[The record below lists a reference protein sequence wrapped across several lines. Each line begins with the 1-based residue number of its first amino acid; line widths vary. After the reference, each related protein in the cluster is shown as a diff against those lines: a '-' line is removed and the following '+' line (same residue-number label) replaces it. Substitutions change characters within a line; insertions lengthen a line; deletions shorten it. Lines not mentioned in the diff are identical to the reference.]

1 MRVIG
6 LDVHRS
12 FAVAAAVEDATVR
25 QLGRIEL
32 TRERVLTFARQHLR
46 SDDEVVLEAT
56 GNTCAI
62 AKLLTPLVKRVVIAN
77 PLLVRAI
84 AHAKVKTDKIDAA
97 VLAQL
102 HAAGFLP
109 QVWQPDEATERLRR
123 QVAQRAA
130 IVRQMTRLKNRVH
143 STLHANLIAVR
154 AGKLFSARGRAW
166 LAEQALAPDER
177 IAVDRTL
184 AELDRLAADLERID
198 ALLAEAALP
207 DPRVRRLM
215 TVGGINLTIAIGLV
229 AAIGD
234 VGRFSSPAKL
244 VSYFGLNPR
253 VRQSGDRPAYHGRI
267 SKQGRA
273 QARGLL
279 VEAAWSAASSPGPLR
294 AFFLRIKDRRGQ
306 QVAAVATARKIAV
319 LVWHLLT
326 QQEDYAWAR
335 PALLAMKLRQAELK
349 AGRASR
355 RGGNKPG
362 PARDYSIKALRE
374 QERAWVEQAEQ
385 AYARFVT
392 TWSERPNPGGARAPQ
407 PRRDAEGGAA
417 GLSSS
422 CPTLRRAVARATE
435 P

>member
-12 FAVAAAVEDATVR
+12 FAVAAAVEDTAVR
-25 QLGRIEL
+25 QLGRVEL
-32 TRERVLTFARQHLR
+32 TRERILVFARRELR
-46 SDDEVVLEAT
+46 PDDEVVLEAT
-56 GNTCAI
+56 GNTLAV
-62 AKLLTPLVKRVVIAN
+62 AKLLAPLVKRVVIAN

-84 AHAKVKTDKIDAA
+84 AYAKVKTDKIDAA
-97 VLAQL
+97 VLAKL

-109 QVWQPDEATERLRR
+109 EVWQPDEATERLRR

-130 IVRQMTRLKNRVH
+130 IVQQMTRLKNRIH
-143 STLHANLIAVR
+143 STLHANLLPVR
-154 AGKLFSARGRAW
+154 EGKLFSARGRSW
-166 LAEQALAPDER
+166 LAEQTLAPDER
-177 IAVDRTL
+177 IGVDRAL

-215 TVGGINLTIAIGLV
+215 TVGGINLTIAVGLIS
-229 AAIGD
+229 AIGE
-234 VGRFSSPAKL
+234 VSRFSSPGKL

-267 SKQGRA
+267 GEQERA
-273 QARGLL
+273 QARALL

-326 QQEDYAWAR
+326 KREDYAWAR

-349 AGRASR
+349 AGQASR
-355 RGGNKPG
+355 RGGNKAG

-374 QERAWVEQAEQ
+374 QERAWVAQAEQ
-385 AYARFVT
+385 AYARFVEA
-392 TWSERPNPGGARAPQ
+392 WSERPKPGGAQAPRS
-407 PRRDAEGGAA
+407 RRDAEGCAA

-422 CPTLRRAVARATE
+422 HPAPRRAVARAIE

>member
-32 TRERVLTFARQHLR
+32 TREKVLAFARQHLR
-46 SDDEVVLEAT
+46 SEDEVVLEAT
-56 GNTCAI
+56 GNTFAI

-97 VLAQL
+97 VLAKL

-123 QVAQRAA
+123 QVAQRSA
-130 IVRQMTRLKNRVH
+130 IVQQMTRLKNRVH

-215 TVGGINLTIAIGLV
+215 TVGGINLTIATGLV

-234 VGRFSSPAKL
+234 VSRFSSPAKL

-253 VRQSGDRPAYHGRI
+253 VRQSGDRPAYYGRI

-279 VEAAWSAASSPGPLR
+279 VEAAWSAASAPGPLR

-326 QQEDYAWAR
+326 KQEDYAWAR
-335 PALLAMKLRQAELK
+335 PALLAMKMRQAELK

-362 PARDYSIKALRE
+362 PARDYSIKARRE
-374 QERAWVEQAEQ
+374 QERAWVEQAET
-385 AYARFVT
+385 AYARFVEA
-392 TWSERPNPGGARAPQ
+392 WSERPKPGGARAPQ
-407 PRRDAEGGAA
+407 PRRDAAGCAA

-422 CPTLRRAVARATE
+422 RPALRRAVARATE
-435 P
+435 S

>member
-12 FAVAAAVEDATVR
+12 FAVAAAVEDTTVR

-32 TRERVLTFARQHLR
+32 TRERVLAFARRELR
-46 SDDEVVLEAT
+46 PDDEVVLEAT
-56 GNTCAI
+56 GNTLAI
-62 AKLLTPLVKRVVIAN
+62 VKLLAPLVKRVVIAN

-84 AHAKVKTDKIDAA
+84 AYAKVKTDKIDAA
-97 VLAQL
+97 VLAKL

-109 QVWQPDEATERLRR
+109 EVWQPDEATERLRR

-130 IVRQMTRLKNRVH
+130 IVQQMTRLKNRIH
-143 STLHANLIAVR
+143 STLHANLLPVR
-154 AGKLFSARGRAW
+154 EGKLFSARGRSW
-166 LAEQALAPDER
+166 LAEQTLAPDER
-177 IAVDRTL
+177 IGVDRTL
-184 AELDRLAADLERID
+184 AELDRLAAGLERID

-215 TVGGINLTIAIGLV
+215 TVGGINLTIAVGLIS
-229 AAIGD
+229 AIGE
-234 VGRFSSPAKL
+234 VSRFPSPEKL
-244 VSYFGLNPR
+244 VSYLGLNPR

-273 QARGLL
+273 QARALL

-326 QQEDYAWAR
+326 KQEDYAWAR
-335 PALLAMKLRQAELK
+335 PALLAMKLRQAESK
-349 AGRASR
+349 AGQASR

-374 QERAWVEQAEQ
+374 QERAWVAQAEQ
-385 AYARFVT
+385 AYARFVEA
-392 TWSERPNPGGARAPQ
+392 WSERPKPRGAQAPRS
-407 PRRDAEGGAA
+407 RRDAEGCAA

-422 CPTLRRAVARATE
+422 LPALRHAVARAIE
-435 P
+435 S